1 MRRADGGSARSE
13 RHLDDGATTRVP
25 RMRDLAPGPP
35 PEQRG
40 MGRRLELLARLDRP
54 PAAPMVLLV
63 APGGYG
69 KTTLLSQWAERSAP
83 ACAWVPADPGDNDP
97 RLLALHIALAL
108 QAALPFD
115 ARVAG
120 LAPLTVRSRLDPAD

>member
-69 KTTLLSQWAERSAP
+69 KTTLLSQWAERLVT
-83 ACAWVPADPGDNDP
+83 ACAWVTAGPGDNIHG
-97 RLLALHIALAL
+97 LLAIHITFAL
-108 QAALPFD
+108 QAVLLFD
-115 ARVAG
+115 ARMA
-120 LAPLTVRSRLDPAD
+120 